1 MKESKQ
7 EQSRLKGELATQE
20 KSLRSELMQAQNR
33 SSSNEQNELKL
44 ANEIK
49 SLQTSLEFSESKKE
63 EFELQVEAMLEYN
76 KQIKNIEVQEASLK
90 KLKSTLDQKTKS
102 LETEEKRQKQSEE
115 LLRKEQ
121 ADWKAANTKRQEG
134 LESEL
139 QSKIT

>member
-76 KQIKNIEVQEASLK
+76 K
-90 KLKSTLDQKTKS
+90 
-102 LETEEKRQKQSEE
+102 
-115 LLRKEQ
+115 
-121 ADWKAANTKRQEG
+121 
-134 LESEL
+134 
-139 QSKIT
+139 